1 MSKFFQR
8 AANSQQGNT
17 QNNANPQQFF
27 EGIAQQAQEIQN
39 TNSGAAQQAQQYA
52 QNLLNSGR
60 ITQAQYNRA
69 WDMARQIAARF
80 RR

>member
-1 MSKFFQR
+1 MSKYFNRSAQPE
-8 AANSQQGNT
+8 QGA
-17 QNNANPQQFF
+17 ANPQFF
-27 EGIAQQAQEIQN
+27 SDLAAQAQQIQQQN
-39 TNSGAAQQAQQYA
+39 TGAAQQAQQYA

-60 ITQAQYNRA
+60 ISQAQYNRA